1 MHSNTEDTICALA
14 SGSGP
19 AAISIIRIS
28 GPKAIEIC
36 NTIFKGKDLKKVDS
50 HTIHFGTIRENDVL
64 VDEVLVSVFKGPNS
78 YTGEDVIE
86 LSCHGSPYIR
96 QKIINLLLD
105 RGARSAN
112 AGEFTLRAFMNK
124 KMDLSQAEAVADLIS
139 SESEASHKLA
149 MQQMRGGFSSEI
161 GKLRE
166 ELINFASLIE
176 LELDFSEE
184 DVEFADRSELKDLIL
199 KVHKL
204 AQGLIESFKVGNVLK
219 NGVPVVIAGKPN
231 AGKSTLLN
239 QILKEERAIVS
250 SVEGTTRDTIEDE
263 AVLNGVIFRF
273 IDTAGIRETQD
284 EVEAIGVKKTL
295 EQIET
300 AAIVVYMFDVNTF
313 TPSTLRDVIKELEE
327 PLSRNGAKLL
337 LVGNKIDQKDEEMV
351 RAQYKD
357 FDDMILISAKDNQ
370 NVEKLSNKLVDLI
383 ETQEVSSSDVMVT
396 NSRHYEA
403 LTKADASLMN
413 ALNGLETGIT
423 GDFIAMDIRQSLH
436 YLGEITGQI
445 TSDDLLGNIFS
456 NFCIGK

>member
-19 AAISIIRIS
+19 AAISVIRIS

-36 NTIFKGKDLKKVDS
+36 NTIFKGKDLNKVDS
-50 HTIHFGTIRENDVL
+50 HTIHFGTIREDDVL

-86 LSCHGSPYIR
+86 LSCHGSPFIR

-273 IDTAGIRETQD
+273 IDTAGIRETKD

>member
-19 AAISIIRIS
+19 AAISVIRIS

-36 NTIFKGKDLKKVDS
+36 NTIFKGKDLNKVDS
-50 HTIHFGTIRENDVL
+50 HTIHFGTIREDDVL

-105 RGARSAN
+105 HGARSAN

-337 LVGNKIDQKDEEMV
+337 LVGNKIDQQDEETV

-413 ALNGLETGIT
+413 ALKGLETGIT
-423 GDFIAMDIRQSLH
+423 GDFIATDIRQSLH

-445 TSDDLLGNIFS
+445 TTDDLLGNIFS

>member
-19 AAISIIRIS
+19 AAISVIRIS

-36 NTIFKGKDLKKVDS
+36 NTIFKGKDLNKVDS
-50 HTIHFGTIRENDVL
+50 HTIHFGTIREDDEL

-337 LVGNKIDQKDEEMV
+337 LVGNKIDQQDEETI

-357 FDDMILISAKDNQ
+357 FDDMILISAKDNK